1 MHQHMTDD
9 PLAALREQIRST
21 AEAAERLAEEARA
34 GAGGAAEGEFPPPPT
49 DDAVRETQALVALV
63 EMLRDL
69 LPPELRRQV
78 TDLIRQVLL
87 LLRAVLD
94 WWVRRLEPGPPGGD
108 ASARPAEPHVEDIP
122 LD

>member
-1 MHQHMTDD
+1 MHQPMTDD

-21 AEAAERLAEEARA
+21 AAAAERLADDARA
-34 GAGGAAEGEFPPPPT
+34 GGGGAGGGEFPPPRT
-49 DDAVRETQALVALV
+49 DEAARETQALVALV

-94 WWVRRLEPGPPGGD
+94 WWVRRLEPGPAGGD
-108 ASARPAEPHVEDIP
+108 GAAAPAEPQVEDIP

>member
-1 MHQHMTDD
+1 MNTTDD

-21 AEAAERLAEEARA
+21 AEAADRLAQEART
-34 GAGGAAEGEFPPPPT
+34 GAGGAGGDEFTPPRIDEAT
-49 DDAVRETQALVALV
+49 RETQALVALV

-94 WWVRRLEPGPPGGD
+94 WWVRRLEHGPAEGAPP
-108 ASARPAEPHVEDIP
+108 PAEPPVEDIP

>member
-34 GAGGAAEGEFPPPPT
+34 GAGGAAEGEFPPPRT

-94 WWVRRLEPGPPGGD
+94 WWIRRLEPAPGDGVG
-108 ASARPAEPHVEDIP
+108 AARPAEPHVEDIP

>member
-1 MHQHMTDD
+1 MLRMGGMNQTDD

-21 AEAAERLAEEARA
+21 AEAAERLAEEARTGPSAA
-34 GAGGAAEGEFPPPPT
+34 GSGPPPRT
-49 DDAVRETQALVALV
+49 DDAARETQALVALV

-78 TDLIRQVLL
+78 AELIRQILML
-87 LLRAVLD
+87 IRAVLD
-94 WWVRRLEPGPPGGD
+94 WWVQRLEPGRDDPV
-108 ASARPAEPHVEDIP
+108 ATEPEVEDIP